1 MFPCS
6 GTVVYVCESLFS
18 FCKTKTHFN
27 KLVEFKVF
35 QTVKDKTHKL
45 GIKKNLMEVETK
57 VFKDGTFYLMY
68 REVGKSADA
77 GQRSDPY
84 TLQCKGKNTVII

>member
-1 MFPCS
+1 MFVSPYS
-6 GTVVYVCESLFS
+6 AFVKQKHISINWLNLKF
-18 FCKTKTHFN
+18 
-27 KLVEFKVF
+27 FK
-35 QTVKDKTHKL
+35 QLKIKHKL

-77 GQRSDPY
+77 GQRSNPY

>member
-1 MFPCS
+1 MFVSPYS
-6 GTVVYVCESLFS
+6 AFV
-18 FCKTKTHFN
+18 KQKHFN

-68 REVGKSADA
+68 REVGNSVDA
-77 GQRSDPY
+77 GQRSNPY